1 MVTIDVPHVFRV
13 FNGPQGLLDLLDR
26 RQPGH
31 GLRYNTVQMWQQ
43 RRSIPTKFLGAVFY
57 CIELEG
63 YKCAEFLVDYDE
75 MRPVPHNNTPTN
87 ARVRR

>member
-13 FNGPQGLLDLLDR
+13 FNGPQGLLDLLNR
-26 RQPGH
+26 RQPGN
-31 GLRYNTVQMWQQ
+31 GLTYNRVQMWQQ
-43 RRSIPTKFLGAVFY
+43 RGSIPTKFIGAVFY

-75 MRPVPHNNTPTN
+75 MRPPSHNKR
-87 ARVRR
+87 AAD